1 MTTRQLGLFDAPRS
15 VAPRDP
21 HVNPEAAPRLSGQ
34 SRAILAML
42 RERPRT
48 GAELATVTHRFGGRL
63 YDLRRAGC
71 TIDCDLNHRSGV
83 ATYTLTH
90 DPGDLR

>member
-1 MTTRQLGLFDAPRS
+1 MTTRQLGLFDAPRAP
-15 VAPRDP
+15 APRDP
-21 HVNPEAAPRLSGQ
+21 NVPPEAAPRLTGQ

-42 RERPRT
+42 RQRPRT

-71 TIDCDLNHRSGV
+71 AITCDLDHKTGV

-90 DPGDLR
+90 EPGDLR